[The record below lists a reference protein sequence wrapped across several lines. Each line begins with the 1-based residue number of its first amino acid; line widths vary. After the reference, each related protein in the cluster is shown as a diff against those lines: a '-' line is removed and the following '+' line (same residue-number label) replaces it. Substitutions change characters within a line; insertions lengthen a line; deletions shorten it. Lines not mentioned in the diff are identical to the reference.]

1 MMDVS
6 VFVSVFIFS
15 FRGRGAKLAKS
26 LLHLK
31 ARIGAGFWRSLL
43 ETNKTKTQAQ
53 LRLLCIAA
61 VATGAFSLES
71 LALAGRG
78 VLPCATPPPFPLSTM
93 RGGASSS
100 IAVDLTNDAEM
111 GGAEKVRDSS
121 MMDSLK
127 CALKVK
133 MKERR
138 VAEELWERLRDEERD
153 LEASIQA
160 LQEQEESAMRERNR
174 PDWAKATFEWDVKV
188 FELLQRTFKLPAF
201 RPLQREVGDSFVF
214 AHSLDVCSVS

>member
-1 MMDVS
+1 L
-6 VFVSVFIFS
+6 F
-15 FRGRGAKLAKS
+15 
-26 LLHLK
+26 
-31 ARIGAGFWRSLL
+31 

-61 VATGAFSLES
+61 VATGAFSLQS
-71 LALAGRG
+71 LALAGRI
-78 VLPCATPPPFPLSTM
+78 VKSLPCAAPPPFPLSTM

-111 GGAEKVRDSS
+111 GGAEKERASS

-138 VAEELWERLRDEERD
+138 VAEELWERLREEERD

-174 PDWAKATFEWDVKV
+174 PDWAKATFEWDDEVL
-188 FELLQRTFKLPAF
+188 ELLQRTFKLPAF

-214 AHSLDVCSVS
+214 AHSLDVCSVPLLIPFVSSTGD